1 MLFVLTTISP
11 HRRTCFHSFFFF
23 RSSTDSKDRSEKP
36 FALAFLRLKENEGTA
51 VKDGTHDLMV
61 YKVIPP
67 LYNNILKSADDPG
80 RCNKFPPMTFF
91 ISKG

>member
-1 MLFVLTTISP
+1 MLFVLATISP
-11 HRRTCFHSFFFF
+11 HRTTSFHSFF

-61 YKVIPP
+61 YKVIS
-67 LYNNILKSADDPG
+67 LLHNNIKSADD
-80 RCNKFPPMTFF
+80 
-91 ISKG
+91 S